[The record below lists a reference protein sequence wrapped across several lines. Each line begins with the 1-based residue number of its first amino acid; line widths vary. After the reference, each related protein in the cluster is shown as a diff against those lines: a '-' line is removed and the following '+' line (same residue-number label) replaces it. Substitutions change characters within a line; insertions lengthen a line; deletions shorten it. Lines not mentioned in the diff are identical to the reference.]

1 MEIKYKNILTNE
13 EKIFT
18 NTEDEKNFLKSLYT
32 TVFTNFI
39 TQNNYNDL
47 QKAVTKFENE
57 WSQDTYKTLSIY
69 SNEWKFCSFSV
80 TEGEFNSYIKSPTE
94 KKHTKKSTSKS
105 TRISNSEAKKR
116 ANGMGSVVYLP
127 GNRINHYAA
136 KISIG
141 RDINGRNIAFYI
153 KLFPTELDALVF
165 LENYHKDPY
174 PLYIKKSIYD
184 RIVTFPKVPYP
195 LVPVE
200 NPRKIVEKRVQRDNY
215 TFKQLYE
222 EFAIIKLPNKEERMR
237 DKHYHIKPKGKYAY
251 GYSRGLI
258 TAFHNCTELYDK
270 VYKELRT
277 SDFQEHLDECGKSF
291 GSLKQIVNL
300 FMKLDEYAIQEDI
313 ITKGYAQHVKI
324 SETGNPTK
332 NHKRRTPLNY
342 EQIQYLWNI
351 TPENYKEE
359 FIRDF
364 LLIALYTGAR
374 AEELL
379 FIYTKNIF
387 LDSNYFV
394 AGLKTKAGINREI
407 PIHPDIKPIIEKYY
421 NSENEFLF
429 MQPNGRRINYDYY
442 QYHYKFN
449 FKSKHPFL
457 ENHTAHEC
465 RHTLRT
471 ELERLNIKKI
481 IINAILGHSNDDVGE
496 DIYTH
501 ISIEEKL
508 EAIKMVTYIKQ
519 KKLYI
524 LASNDS

>member
-18 NTEDEKNFLKSLYT
+18 KTEDETNFIKSIYT
-32 TVFTNFI
+32 SIFTNFLLK
-39 TQNNYNDL
+39 NNYDDVKYAITEFDNQWNKD
-47 QKAVTKFENE
+47 K
-57 WSQDTYKTLSIY
+57 YKTINAY
-69 SNEWKFCSFSV
+69 SKEWNFCYLHV
-80 TEGEFNSYIKSPTE
+80 DANEFNILENNQHCS
-94 KKHTKKSTSKS
+94 KKTLNK
-105 TRISNSEAKKR
+105 KKR
-116 ANGMGSVVYLP
+116 PNGKGSAVFLK
-127 GNRINHYAA
+127 GNNRHFPWGARIT
-136 KISIG
+136 IG
-141 RDINGRNIAFYI
+141 KDINGKTIRHFIDFF
-153 KLFPTELDALVF
+153 KTELDTLVF
-165 LENYHKDPY
+165 LENYHKEPY
-174 PLYIKKSIYD
+174 PIYIKKKVYD
-184 RIVTFPKVPYP
+184 RIVTFPKKPYP

-200 NPRKIVEKRVQRDNY
+200 NPHKIVEKRVQKDNY

-222 EFAIIKLPNKEERMR
+222 EFEIMKLPNKEERMQ
-237 DKHYHIKPKGKYAY
+237 DKHFHVKPKGKYAY

-258 TAFHNCTELYDK
+258 TAFHNSTALYDK
-270 VYKELRT
+270 VYKDLRT
-277 SDFQEHLDECGKSF
+277 SDFQNHLNTCGKSF
-291 GSLKQIVNL
+291 GSLKQMVNL
-300 FMKLDEYAIQEDI
+300 FMKLDEYALQEDI
-313 ITKGYAQHVKI
+313 IDKGYAQHVKI
-324 SETGNPTK
+324 SETGNATK

-351 TPENYKEE
+351 TPEDYKEE

-387 LDSNYFV
+387 LDKNYFV

-421 NSENEFLF
+421 DPNNEFLF
-429 MQPNGRRINYDYY
+429 MQPNRRRINYDYY

-471 ELERLNIKKI
+471 ELERLNIKKV
-481 IINAILGHSNDDVGE
+481 IINAILGHSNDNVGE

-508 EAIKMVTYIKQ
+508 EAIKLVTYIKA

-524 LASNDS
+524 LASNDN